1 MNYRTVILLLLFC
14 FYFIYFTKQIILKK
28 HGINT
33 NRLAKGSK
41 PKQTQLIEICLLIA
55 TYATAMTQFL
65 SIFLF
70 ARMGQFELPTAIR
83 IVGACFVFCGVIIF
97 LLAIIAMRDNWRAG
111 IDKTQKTNMV
121 TNGIYQYSRNPAFVG
136 FDLLYIGT
144 VLVFYNIFITIL
156 AIITIIL
163 LHLQIL
169 EEEKHLVSEF
179 GETYIVY
186 KDKVAR
192 YLFF

>member
-1 MNYRTVILLLLFC
+1 M
-14 FYFIYFTKQIILKK
+14 KQIILKK

-41 PKQTQLIEICLLIA
+41 SKQTQLIEICLLIA
-55 TYATAMTQFL
+55 TYVTAIMQFL
-65 SIFLF
+65 SAFLF
-70 ARMGQFELPTAIR
+70 IRMGKFELPFAIR
-83 IVGACFVFCGVIIF
+83 ITGVCLIFCGVIFF
-97 LLAIIAMRDNWRAG
+97 LLAILTMQDNWRAG
-111 IDKTQKTNMV
+111 IDKKQKTNMV
-121 TNGIYQYSRNPAFVG
+121 TNGIYHYSRNPAFVG

-144 VLVFYNIFITIL
+144 VLVFPNVLMALFV
-156 AIITIIL
+156 IITIIL

-179 GETYIVY
+179 GETYIAY
-186 KDKVAR
+186 KNKIAR